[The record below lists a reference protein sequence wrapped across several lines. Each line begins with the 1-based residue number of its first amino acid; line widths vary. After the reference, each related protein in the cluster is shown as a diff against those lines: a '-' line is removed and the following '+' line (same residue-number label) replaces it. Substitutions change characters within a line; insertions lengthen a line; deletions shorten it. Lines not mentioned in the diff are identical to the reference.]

1 MQIENEYYSSV
12 RPKPDSG
19 IEKRPS
25 KALIENGVDYIEL
38 RSIDNNIFLNN
49 GIDICQMHFIELL
62 IIYCLFYPDSKISD
76 DEYFEIKDNLKKVAH
91 NGRNNE
97 TCLKVGERNLKIN
110 IAVKTLLDS
119 LMEIAKIM
127 DKIMGDKNIY
137 EKCILEQKK
146 KINDNKILPS
156 NLMLNEMKNKGMTF
170 YELCM
175 ENIWRQKKY
184 FDEMKKD
191 DDIIQI
197 LQEET
202 HKSILKKNE
211 LENKSGESYE
221 DYIKKYF
228 K

>member
-1 MQIENEYYSSV
+1 M
-12 RPKPDSG
+12 
-19 IEKRPS
+19 
-25 KALIENGVDYIEL
+25 
-38 RSIDNNIFLNN
+38 
-49 GIDICQMHFIELL
+49 
-62 IIYCLFYPDSKISD
+62 
-76 DEYFEIKDNLKKVAH
+76 EYFEIKDNLKKVAH

-97 TCLKVGERNLKIN
+97 TCLKVGGRNLQVN
-110 IAVKTLLDS
+110 IAVKNLIDS
-119 LMEIAKIM
+119 LMEIAKFM

-146 KINDNKILPS
+146 KINDSKILPS
-156 NLMLNEMKNKGMTF
+156 NFMLNEMKNKGMTF

-175 ENIWRQKKY
+175 ENIWQQKKY

-202 HKSILKKNE
+202 RKSILKKNE

>member
-1 MQIENEYYSSV
+1 MV
-12 RPKPDSG
+12 
-19 IEKRPS
+19 
-25 KALIENGVDYIEL
+25 
-38 RSIDNNIFLNN
+38 
-49 GIDICQMHFIELL
+49 
-62 IIYCLFYPDSKISD
+62 
-76 DEYFEIKDNLKKVAH
+76 
-91 NGRNNE
+91 
-97 TCLKVGERNLKIN
+97 
-110 IAVKTLLDS
+110 
-119 LMEIAKIM
+119 
-127 DKIMGDKNIY
+127 KIMGYKNIY

-156 NLMLNEMKNKGMTF
+156 NFMLNEMKNKEMTF

-202 HKSILKKNE
+202 RKSILKKNE